1 MGNTTHF
8 KAFRSRDLVSRDGIA
23 EEVNLSFADSFSD
36 SWVNSLEMDS
46 LIPPRRGT
54 VRDNRAIAILADR
67 QVYVLQPSLASFVS
81 LWSFT
86 VRDSD
91 FTAKQVP
98 EELS

>member
-1 MGNTTHF
+1 MGNTTRF
-8 KAFRSRDLVSRDGIA
+8 KAFRSRDLVPRDGIA

-36 SWVNSLEMDS
+36 SWVNSLERDS
-46 LIPPRRGT
+46 PIPPRRGT

-91 FTAKQVP
+91 FTAKVP